1 MRKKTIAAFA
11 AVYISLCLTYGLIN
25 GINLPASTEDMTA
38 VEYTNDYAPTTSSV
52 TGSSAAETVQQS
64 TSDGRKKKRSK
75 TTTVTTLPESSE
87 EESVPEETVT
97 EQTET
102 PKQEEEE
109 QITETETPPAV
120 PTLDEYLSKLK
131 CGGCGHG
138 CSLLNPRCMR
148 GARKQS
154 SAESEYYSL
163 YG

>member
-11 AVYISLCLTYGLIN
+11 AVYISLCLTYGLVK
-25 GINLPASTEDMTA
+25 GINLPTASDDTA
-38 VEYTNDYAPTTSSV
+38 TVEYTNDNAPTTMSSSV
-52 TGSSAAETVQQS
+52 TTSVSDESSTAKTTQQS
-64 TSDGRKKKRSK
+64 TSEGRKKKRSK
-75 TTTVTTLPESSE
+75 STAVTTQPESSE
-87 EESVPEETVT
+87 EEIIPEEKVT

-102 PKQEEEE
+102 EA
-109 QITETETPPAV
+109 PPAV

-138 CSLLNPRCMR
+138 CTLLNPRCMR

>member
-25 GINLPASTEDMTA
+25 GINLPASSEETEA
-38 VEYTNDYAPTTSSV
+38 VSVTTSVSEE
-52 TGSSAAETVQQS
+52 SSAAETTQQS
-64 TSDGRKKKRSK
+64 TSEGRKKKRSK
-75 TTTVTTLPESSE
+75 STAVTTQPESYE
-87 EESVPEETVT
+87 EEIIPEEKVT

-102 PKQEEEE
+102 EA
-109 QITETETPPAV
+109 PPAV

-138 CSLLNPRCMR
+138 CTLLNPRCMR